1 MLPLARTRRLVPF
14 LIALALSG
22 TVSLREAGAADPA
35 AARSAP
41 VGVGDLAPD
50 FTLYDQDGVP
60 HTLSAAVAKQD
71 AAVLVFYR
79 GHW

>member
-1 MLPLARTRRLVPF
+1 MPTLLRPILPI
-14 LIALALSG
+14 LIALA
-22 TVSLREAGAADPA
+22 VSAAGPLPNAAAETA

-50 FTLYDQDGVP
+50 FTLLDQDGRP
-60 HTLSAAVAKQD
+60 HTLSGALAKQD
-71 AAVLVFYR
+71 AVVLVFYR